1 MSDQFTSRVH
11 DNGVAEVV
19 LNRPPVNALNAA
31 GWSALAQCITALG
44 EDPAVRVIV
53 IRAEGRGFCAGVDIK
68 ELDADQGLIVAVN
81 AGNFA
86 TFKAVHLNK
95 VPVIAAV
102 HGFVLGGGIGI
113 CGAADIVVAAEDANF
128 GLPEVD
134 RGAMGGAAHLQRM
147 FGVQKT
153 RYLFFTGE
161 MVGAAEAFRLGAIER
176 VVARERLRDE
186 ALAVAGRIAAKSPAM
201 IRIAKEALTGIE
213 DGNPEA
219 KYRWEQGFTLQ
230 AYMSPDSAETR
241 RAFVE
246 KRSASF

>member
-1 MSDQFTSRVH
+1 MRDQFSTRLH

-19 LNRPPVNALNAA
+19 LNRPPVNALNSA
-31 GWSALAQCITALG
+31 GWHALAAEIGALG
-44 EDPAVRVIV
+44 ERPEVRVIV

-68 ELDADQGLIVAVN
+68 ELNADQSLIVPVN
-81 AGNFA
+81 AGNYA

-113 CGAADIVVAAEDANF
+113 CGAADIVIAAEDASF

-134 RGAMGGAAHLQRM
+134 RGAMGGAAHLQRL
-147 FGVQKT
+147 FGVQKV

-161 MVGAAEAFRLGAIER
+161 MIGAQEAYRLGAVER
-176 VVARERLRDE
+176 VVTPERLRDE
-186 ALAVAGRIAAKSPAM
+186 ALAVAGKIAAKSPAM

-213 DGNPEA
+213 DGNLEA

-246 KRSASF
+246 KRDAKF